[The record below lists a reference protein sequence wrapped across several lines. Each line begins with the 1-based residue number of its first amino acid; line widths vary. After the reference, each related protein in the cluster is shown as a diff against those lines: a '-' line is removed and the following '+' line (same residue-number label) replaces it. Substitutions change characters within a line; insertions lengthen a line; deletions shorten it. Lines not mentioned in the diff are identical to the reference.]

1 MSFIKIK
8 EYVSNLTLDKYE
20 YVIGILKDDSRK
32 NVQGL
37 AKKLLNIEEKHKQ
50 EIIRVKHMYDFDRNL
65 SSLGLLAG
73 VDEVGRGPLAGPIVA
88 ASVILDLK
96 VLDKDM
102 ILKINDSKKLSVKT
116 REELSEIIKQ
126 KSISFNIAI
135 LDNNQIDIKGVGVC
149 NQLVLKQAVEGH
161 KIQPDFVVSDG
172 YPIKELNIKNKSVI
186 KGDSKSASIA
196 CASIIAKVYR
206 DNLMKEYS
214 KVYPYY
220 YFESNVGYGSK
231 VHLEAIKQYGITPIH
246 RMSFLKNII

>member
-8 EYVSNLTLDKYE
+8 EYVSNLTIDKYE
-20 YVIGILKDDSRK
+20 NVIEALKEDNRK

-37 AKKLLNIEEKHKQ
+37 ARKLFNIGEKQKQ
-50 EIIRVKHMYDFDRNL
+50 EIIRVKHMYDFDRELN
-65 SSLGLLAG
+65 SLEMLAG

-88 ASVILDLK
+88 AAVILDLK
-96 VLDKDM
+96 VCDSEM
-102 ILKINDSKKLSVKT
+102 ILNINDSKKLSVKR

-126 KSISFNIAI
+126 KSIAFNIAI
-135 LDNNQIDIKGVGVC
+135 LDNSQIDLKGVGIC
-149 NQLVLKQAVEGH
+149 NQQVLKQAVDGL
-161 KIQPDFVVSDG
+161 KIHPNFVVSDG
-172 YPIKELNIKNKSVI
+172 YPIKGLTIKNTFSV

-214 KVYPYY
+214 KLYPHYH
-220 YFESNVGYGSK
+220 FESNVGYGSK
-231 VHLEAIKQYGITPIH
+231 VHLEAIRKYGVTPIH